1 MTTKFNERMANP
13 SAFANIKR
21 KAYRRDPVANA
32 LLEVLPLE
40 SPRFMQ
46 ALTEM
51 QVLRSYDIPIT
62 PELVR
67 KVGLRHAKYAPAPE
81 YHHISIPTS
90 ECVYYARLGNRVKI
104 GTTTDL
110 RARMEAIQPEEL
122 LITEP
127 GGHALEHMRHLEFAH
142 LRTHREWFRY
152 QGLLV
157 VHINWLKESADRFI
171 VDTAALAVSLKTTPE
186 NVRLLVSR
194 GVIEPIDRKMI
205 RKTGR
210 PSMQFD
216 LEEAHA
222 AVETWRAGVAKEA
235 DHVRN

>member
-1 MTTKFNERMANP
+1 MSTKFNERMANP

-46 ALTEM
+46 ALTET
-51 QVLRSYDIPIT
+51 QVMRSYGIPIT

-67 KVGLRHAKYAPAPE
+67 KVGLRHAKHMPAPE
-81 YHHISIPTS
+81 YHHVPAPTG

-110 RARMEAIQPEEL
+110 YARMEAIQPEEL
-122 LITEP
+122 LVTEP
-127 GGHALEHMRHLEFAH
+127 GGHGLEHMRHLEFAH
-142 LRTHREWFRY
+142 LRTHREWFRH

-157 VHINWLKESADRFI
+157 THINWLKESADRFI
-171 VDTAALAVSLKTTPE
+171 VDTAALAVSLGCKPE
-186 NVRLLVSR
+186 YVRLLVSK
-194 GVIEPIDRKMI
+194 GVIEPIGRQMI
-205 RKTGR
+205 AKTGR

-216 LEEAHA
+216 LEDARA
-222 AVETWRAGVAKEA
+222 AVTAWRAQLAE
-235 DHVRN
+235 DPDLVRK